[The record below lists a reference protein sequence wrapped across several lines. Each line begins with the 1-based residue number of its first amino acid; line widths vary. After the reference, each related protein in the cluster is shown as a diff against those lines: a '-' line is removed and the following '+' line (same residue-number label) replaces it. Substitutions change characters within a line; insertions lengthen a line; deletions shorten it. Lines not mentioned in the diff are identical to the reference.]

1 MNTYR
6 HAGDLGDILAGL
18 PVIRY
23 FGVGVLYI
31 EAAPYTRQFLTPD
44 KWCGLDIL
52 LKQQPYI
59 VDVLPWENQRA
70 NITMN
75 DFRANM
81 GRALRKAS
89 IQRNYDDPAFRKSL
103 VDWQLEAHGVP
114 LTERDR
120 AWLAVE
126 PNPVAPVVI
135 NRTGPGRAPHHVYQ
149 NPNFPWHWVWQKYH
163 DKAVFIGTPEEHR
176 VFSATCGDLRY
187 HPTKDLNEAA
197 RVIAGA
203 SLFIGN
209 QSACFWIAAGL
220 HKPHVLEVWPSGPNS
235 CLFYPGAIH
244 GWNVDVE
251 LPNL

>member
-23 FGVGVLYI
+23 FGGGILYI

-44 KWCGLDIL
+44 KWCGIDLL

-59 VDVLPWENQRA
+59 VDVLPWQSQRA
-70 NITMN
+70 NVNLN

-81 GRALRKAS
+81 FRVLRKPDS
-89 IQRNYDDPAFRKSL
+89 QVRQKSL

-114 LTERDR
+114 YTEKDK
-120 AWLAVE
+120 AWLSVE
-126 PNPVAPVVI
+126 PDPVAAVVI
-135 NRTGPGRAPHHVYQ
+135 NRTGPGRAPHHVYH
-149 NPNFPWHWVWQKYH
+149 NPYFPWHRVWQKYRGN
-163 DKAVFIGTPEEHR
+163 AVFIGTPEEHR
-176 VFSATCGDLRY
+176 VFCATCGDLPY
-187 HPTKDLNEAA
+187 YPTKDLYEAA

-203 SLFIGN
+203 ELFVGN
-209 QSACFWIAAGL
+209 QSVCFWIASAM

-251 LPNL
+251 LPNV